1 MTKEEMI
8 KDLKNV
14 KLVIGNGYDLH
25 CGLKSS
31 YADFFMRDA
40 DKNNYFNKWLDE
52 FKEKISLNAFT
63 TEQSKEDVW
72 VEFKSIDELNIWDLF
87 FYIETKTTNQNNKEA
102 WLWCDIETVMYNS
115 LKSYDSR
122 ECNTNLFRWE
132 HVYKAITKKMPKEF
146 KFWKIYVMAK
156 VILEKRNMEKFKNID
171 EFYYYIL
178 DELNQFEKEFGMFI
192 DKKRYLYSN
201 FLLKIPNTDF
211 EKRSKMTLQELCNV
225 DNLVSIDSFNYDDI
239 GDENLNKIL
248 HNINGNLENPIFGI
262 DSNLCRASDPRFIF
276 TKTNRRMELEMIDF
290 ECQKDI
296 AFDNVIVYGHS
307 LSSND
312 YSYFFP
318 LLDKLEMTNF
328 LSNKK
333 IIFGFSVYDM
343 EKETEIKRKNRLNI
357 QKLFEAYANYM
368 GLKDVNRLLDS
379 LTTQNR
385 VLTYEIQTF
394 ENHFYIL

>member
-25 CGLKSS
+25 CGLESS
-31 YADFFMRDA
+31 YADFFMRDI

-52 FKEKISLNAFT
+52 LKKKINLDYLDAEL
-63 TEQSKEDVW
+63 TEEDFW
-72 VEFKSIDELNIWDLF
+72 MEFKSIDQLNIWDLF
-87 FYIETKTTNQNNKEA
+87 FYIKTKITNQNNTKK
-102 WLWCDIETVMYNS
+102 WLWCDIETVMYDS
-115 LKSYDSR
+115 LKS
-122 ECNTNLFRWE
+122 CNVKENDYISFRWE
-132 HVYKAITKKMPKEF
+132 QVYKVVNKEMQANF
-146 KFWKIYVMAK
+146 DCFEVYVMAK
-156 VILEKRNMEKFKNID
+156 VILEKRNMEGFKNID
-171 EFYYYIL
+171 EFYCYIL
-178 DELNQFEKEFGMFI
+178 DELNQFEKEFGKFI
-192 DKKRYLYSN
+192 DKKRYPYGN
-201 FLLKIPNTDF
+201 IFAKMPNSDF
-211 EKRSKMTLQELCNV
+211 VNRSKMTLQELCNV

-239 GDENLNKIL
+239 GVENLNKIL

-262 DSNLCRASDPRFIF
+262 DSNLCSASDSRFIF

-296 AFDNVIVYGHS
+296 AFDNVIVFGHS

-357 QKLFEAYANYM
+357 QKLFEAYANYK

-385 VLTYEIQTF
+385 VLTYEI
-394 ENHFYIL
+394 HI

>member
-357 QKLFEAYANYM
+357 QKLFEAYANYK

>member
-40 DKNNYFNKWLDE
+40 DKNNYFNNWLDD
-52 FKEKISLNAFT
+52 FKEKINLNAFT

-146 KFWKIYVMAK
+146 KFWKIYVMDK
-156 VILEKRNMEKFKNID
+156 VILEKRNMEGFKNID

-357 QKLFEAYANYM
+357 QKLFEAYANYK

>member
-31 YADFFMRDA
+31 YADFFMRDVG
-40 DKNNYFNKWLDE
+40 KNDYFNKWLDE
-52 FKEKISLNAFT
+52 FEGKISLNDFDA
-63 TEQSKEDVW
+63 EQSKEDVW
-72 VEFKSIDELNIWDLF
+72 VEFKNIDKLNIWDLF
-87 FYIETKTTNQNNKEA
+87 FYIKTKIANQNNKKV

-122 ECNTNLFRWE
+122 EGNTNLFTWE
-132 HVYKAITKKMPKEF
+132 YVYKVVNKEMQANF
-146 KFWKIYVMAK
+146 DCFEVYVMAK
-156 VILEKRNMEKFKNID
+156 VILKKRNMEGFKNID

-192 DKKRYLYSN
+192 DKKRYSYYYSSFKVTN
-201 FLLKIPNTDF
+201 SDF
-211 EKRSKMTLQELCNV
+211 ENRSKMTLQKLCNV

-239 GDENLNKIL
+239 ANDDLNKIL

-276 TKTNRRMELEMIDF
+276 TKTNRRMELEMINF

-296 AFDNVIVYGHS
+296 VFDNVIVYGHS
-307 LSSND
+307 LSLND

-333 IIFGFSVYDM
+333 IIFGFSVYDR

-357 QKLFEAYANYM
+357 QKLFEAYANYK

-385 VLTYEIQTF
+385 VLTYEIRTF
-394 ENHFYIL
+394 ENYF

>member
-31 YADFFMRDA
+31 YADFFMRDVG
-40 DKNNYFNKWLDE
+40 KNDYFNKWLDE
-52 FKEKISLNAFT
+52 FEGKISLNDFDA
-63 TEQSKEDVW
+63 EQSKEDVW
-72 VEFKSIDELNIWDLF
+72 VEFKNIDKLNIWDLF
-87 FYIETKTTNQNNKEA
+87 FYIKTKIANQNNKKV

-122 ECNTNLFRWE
+122 EGNTNLFTWE
-132 HVYKAITKKMPKEF
+132 YVYKVVNKEMQANF
-146 KFWKIYVMAK
+146 DCFEVYVMAK
-156 VILEKRNMEKFKNID
+156 VILKKRNMEGFKNID

-192 DKKRYLYSN
+192 DKKRYSYYYSSFKVTN
-201 FLLKIPNTDF
+201 SDF
-211 EKRSKMTLQELCNV
+211 ENRSKTTLQELCNV
-225 DNLVSIDSFNYDDI
+225 NNLVSIDSFNYDDI
-239 GDENLNKIL
+239 GDNDLNKML

-276 TKTNRRMELEMIDF
+276 TKTNRRMELEMINF

-333 IIFGFSVYDM
+333 IIFGFSVYDR

-357 QKLFEAYANYM
+357 QKLFEAYANYK

-385 VLTYEIQTF
+385 VLTYEIRTF
-394 ENHFYIL
+394 ENYFYSL

>member
-31 YADFFMRDA
+31 YADFFMRDVG
-40 DKNNYFNKWLDE
+40 KNDYFNKWLDE
-52 FKEKISLNAFT
+52 FEGKISLNDFDA
-63 TEQSKEDVW
+63 EQSKEDVW
-72 VEFKSIDELNIWDLF
+72 VEFKNIDKLNIWDLF
-87 FYIETKTTNQNNKEA
+87 FYIKTKIANQNNKKV

-122 ECNTNLFRWE
+122 EGNTNLFTWE
-132 HVYKAITKKMPKEF
+132 YVYKVVNKEMQANF
-146 KFWKIYVMAK
+146 DCFEVYVMAK
-156 VILEKRNMEKFKNID
+156 VILKKRNMEGFKNID

-192 DKKRYLYSN
+192 DKKRYSYYYSSFKVTN
-201 FLLKIPNTDF
+201 SDF
-211 EKRSKMTLQELCNV
+211 ENRSKMTLQELCNV

-239 GDENLNKIL
+239 ANDDLNKIL
-248 HNINGNLENPIFGI
+248 HNINGNLEIPIFGI
-262 DSNLCRASDPRFIF
+262 DSNLCSASDPRFIF

-357 QKLFEAYANYM
+357 QKLFEAYANYK

-394 ENHFYIL
+394 ENHF

>member
-31 YADFFMRDA
+31 YADFFMRDVG
-40 DKNNYFNKWLDE
+40 KNDYFNKWLDE
-52 FKEKISLNAFT
+52 FEGKISLNDFDA
-63 TEQSKEDVW
+63 EQSKEDVW
-72 VEFKSIDELNIWDLF
+72 VEFKNIDKLNIWDLF
-87 FYIETKTTNQNNKEA
+87 FYIKTKIANQNNKKV

-122 ECNTNLFRWE
+122 EGNTNLFTWE
-132 HVYKAITKKMPKEF
+132 YVYKVVNKEMQANF
-146 KFWKIYVMAK
+146 DCFEVYVMAK
-156 VILEKRNMEKFKNID
+156 VILKKRNMEGFKNID

-192 DKKRYLYSN
+192 DKKRYSYYYSSFKVTN
-201 FLLKIPNTDF
+201 SDF
-211 EKRSKMTLQELCNV
+211 ENRSKMTLQKLCNV

-239 GDENLNKIL
+239 ANDDLNKIL

-276 TKTNRRMELEMIDF
+276 TKTNRRMELEMINF

-296 AFDNVIVYGHS
+296 VFDNVIVYGHS

-333 IIFGFSVYDM
+333 IIFGFSVYDR

-357 QKLFEAYANYM
+357 QKLFEAYANYK

>member
-333 IIFGFSVYDM
+333 IIFGFSVYDI

-357 QKLFEAYANYM
+357 QKLFEAYANYK

>member
-40 DKNNYFNKWLDE
+40 DKNNYFNNWLDD
-52 FKEKISLNAFT
+52 FKEKINLNAFT

-156 VILEKRNMEKFKNID
+156 VILEKRNMEGFKNID

-192 DKKRYLYSN
+192 DKKRYSYSN

-343 EKETEIKRKNRLNI
+343 GKETEIKRKNRLNI
-357 QKLFEAYANYM
+357 QKLFEAYANYK

>member
-31 YADFFMRDA
+31 YADFFMRDVG
-40 DKNNYFNKWLDE
+40 KNDYFNKWLDE
-52 FKEKISLNAFT
+52 FEGKISLNDFDA
-63 TEQSKEDVW
+63 EQSKEDVW
-72 VEFKSIDELNIWDLF
+72 VEFKNIDKLNIWDLF
-87 FYIETKTTNQNNKEA
+87 FYIKTKIANQNNKKV

-122 ECNTNLFRWE
+122 EGNTNLFTWE
-132 HVYKAITKKMPKEF
+132 YVYKVVNKEMQANF
-146 KFWKIYVMAK
+146 DCFEVYVMAK
-156 VILEKRNMEKFKNID
+156 VILKKRNMEGFKNID

-192 DKKRYLYSN
+192 DKKRYSYYYSSFKVTN
-201 FLLKIPNTDF
+201 SDF
-211 EKRSKMTLQELCNV
+211 ENRSKMTLQKLCNV

-239 GDENLNKIL
+239 ANDDLNKIL

-276 TKTNRRMELEMIDF
+276 TKTNRRMELEMINF

-333 IIFGFSVYDM
+333 IIFGFSVYDR
-343 EKETEIKRKNRLNI
+343 EKETEIKRKNRINI
-357 QKLFEAYANYM
+357 QKLFEAYANYK

-385 VLTYEIQTF
+385 VLTYEIRTF
-394 ENHFYIL
+394 ENYFYSL

>member
-40 DKNNYFNKWLDE
+40 DKNNYFNNWLDD
-52 FKEKISLNAFT
+52 FKEKINLNAFT

-156 VILEKRNMEKFKNID
+156 VILEKRNMEEFKNID

-357 QKLFEAYANYM
+357 QKLFEAYANYK

>member
-1 MTKEEMI
+1 MI

-40 DKNNYFNKWLDE
+40 DKNNYFNNWLDD
-52 FKEKISLNAFT
+52 FKEKINLNAFT

-156 VILEKRNMEKFKNID
+156 VILEKRNMEGFKNID

-192 DKKRYLYSN
+192 DKKRYSYSN

-296 AFDNVIVYGHS
+296 ALDNVIVYGHS

-343 EKETEIKRKNRLNI
+343 GKETEIKRKNRLNI
-357 QKLFEAYANYM
+357 QKLFEAYANYKE
-368 GLKDVNRLLDS
+368 LKDVNRLLDS

>member
-40 DKNNYFNKWLDE
+40 DKNNYFNNWLDD
-52 FKEKISLNAFT
+52 FKEKINLNAFT

-156 VILEKRNMEKFKNID
+156 VILEKRNMEGFKNID

-201 FLLKIPNTDF
+201 FLLKIPNADF

-312 YSYFFP
+312 YSYFFS

-357 QKLFEAYANYM
+357 QKLFEAYANYK

>member
-25 CGLKSS
+25 CGLESS

-72 VEFKSIDELNIWDLF
+72 VEFKKIDELNIWDLF
-87 FYIETKTTNQNNKEA
+87 FYIETKTTNQNNNEA

-132 HVYKAITKKMPKEF
+132 YVYKVVNKEMQANF
-146 KFWKIYVMAK
+146 DCFEVYVMAK
-156 VILEKRNMEKFKNID
+156 VILKKRNMEGFKNID

-192 DKKRYLYSN
+192 DKKRYSYYYSSFKVTN
-201 FLLKIPNTDF
+201 SDF
-211 EKRSKMTLQELCNV
+211 ENRSKMTLQKLCNV

-239 GDENLNKIL
+239 ANDDLNKIL

-276 TKTNRRMELEMIDF
+276 TKTNRRMELEMINF

-333 IIFGFSVYDM
+333 IIFGFGVYDR

-357 QKLFEAYANYM
+357 QKLFESYANYK

-385 VLTYEIQTF
+385 VLTYEI
-394 ENHFYIL
+394 HI

>member
-1 MTKEEMI
+1 MI

>member
-25 CGLKSS
+25 CGLESS
-31 YADFFMRDA
+31 YADFFMRDI

-52 FKEKISLNAFT
+52 LKKKINLDYLDAEL
-63 TEQSKEDVW
+63 TEEDFW
-72 VEFKSIDELNIWDLF
+72 MEFKSIDQLNIWDLF
-87 FYIETKTTNQNNKEA
+87 FYIKTKITNQNNTKK
-102 WLWCDIETVMYNS
+102 WLWCDIETVMYDS
-115 LKSYDSR
+115 LKS
-122 ECNTNLFRWE
+122 CNVKENDYISFRWE
-132 HVYKAITKKMPKEF
+132 QVYKVVNKEMQANF
-146 KFWKIYVMAK
+146 DCFEVYVMAK
-156 VILEKRNMEKFKNID
+156 VILEKRNMEGFKNID
-171 EFYYYIL
+171 EFYCYIL
-178 DELNQFEKEFGMFI
+178 DELNQFEKEFGKFI
-192 DKKRYLYSN
+192 DKKRYPYGN
-201 FLLKIPNTDF
+201 IFAKMPNSDF
-211 EKRSKMTLQELCNV
+211 VNRSKMTLQELCNV

-239 GDENLNKIL
+239 GVENLNKIL

-262 DSNLCRASDPRFIF
+262 DSNLCSASDPRFIF

-296 AFDNVIVYGHS
+296 AFDNVIVFGHS

-357 QKLFEAYANYM
+357 QKLFEAYANYK

-385 VLTYEIQTF
+385 VLTYEI
-394 ENHFYIL
+394 HI

>member
-31 YADFFMRDA
+31 YADFFMRDVG
-40 DKNNYFNKWLDE
+40 KNDYFNKWLDE
-52 FKEKISLNAFT
+52 FEGKISLNDFDA
-63 TEQSKEDVW
+63 EQSKEDVW
-72 VEFKSIDELNIWDLF
+72 VEFKNIDKLNIWDLF
-87 FYIETKTTNQNNKEA
+87 FYIKTKIANQNNKKV

-122 ECNTNLFRWE
+122 EGNTNLFTWE
-132 HVYKAITKKMPKEF
+132 YVYKVVNKEMQANF
-146 KFWKIYVMAK
+146 DCFEVYVMAK
-156 VILEKRNMEKFKNID
+156 VILKKRNMKGFKNID

-192 DKKRYLYSN
+192 DKKRYSYYYSSFKVTN
-201 FLLKIPNTDF
+201 SDF
-211 EKRSKMTLQELCNV
+211 ENRSKMTLQKLCNV

-239 GDENLNKIL
+239 ANDDLNKIL

-276 TKTNRRMELEMIDF
+276 TKTNRRMELEMINF

-333 IIFGFSVYDM
+333 IIFGFSVYDR

-357 QKLFEAYANYM
+357 QKLFEAYANYK

-385 VLTYEIQTF
+385 VLTYEIRTF
-394 ENHFYIL
+394 ENYFYSL

>member
-1 MTKEEMI
+1 MAGRQI
-8 KDLKNV
+8 
-14 KLVIGNGYDLH
+14 
-25 CGLKSS
+25 
-31 YADFFMRDA
+31 
-40 DKNNYFNKWLDE
+40 
-52 FKEKISLNAFT
+52 
-63 TEQSKEDVW
+63 
-72 VEFKSIDELNIWDLF
+72 
-87 FYIETKTTNQNNKEA
+87 
-102 WLWCDIETVMYNS
+102 YNP
-115 LKSYDSR
+115 
-122 ECNTNLFRWE
+122 EG
-132 HVYKAITKKMPKEF
+132 
-146 KFWKIYVMAK
+146 
-156 VILEKRNMEKFKNID
+156 FKNID

-178 DELNQFEKEFGMFI
+178 DELNQFEKEFGKFI
-192 DKKRYLYSN
+192 DKKRYPYRN
-201 FLLKIPNTDF
+201 FLTKIPNTDF
-211 EKRSKMTLQELCNV
+211 EKRSKMTLQELCSI

-239 GDENLNKIL
+239 GDDNLNKLL

-276 TKTNRRMELEMIDF
+276 TKTNRRMELEMINF

-333 IIFGFSVYDM
+333 IIFGFSVYDR

-357 QKLFEAYANYM
+357 QKLFEAYANYK

-385 VLTYEIQTF
+385 VLTYEIRTS
-394 ENHFYIL
+394 ENYFYSL

>member
-276 TKTNRRMELEMIDF
+276 TKTNRRMELEMINF
-290 ECQKDI
+290 KCQKDI

-333 IIFGFSVYDM
+333 IIFGFSVYDR

-357 QKLFEAYANYM
+357 QKLFEAYANYK

-385 VLTYEIQTF
+385 VLTYEIRTS
-394 ENHFYIL
+394 ENYFYSL

>member
-25 CGLKSS
+25 CGLESS
-31 YADFFMRDA
+31 YADFFMRDI

-52 FKEKISLNAFT
+52 LKKKINLDYLDVEL
-63 TEQSKEDVW
+63 TEEDFW
-72 VEFKSIDELNIWDLF
+72 MEFKSIDQLNIWDLF
-87 FYIETKTTNQNNKEA
+87 FYIKTKITNQNNTKK
-102 WLWCDIETVMYNS
+102 WLWCDIETVMYDS
-115 LKSYDSR
+115 LKS
-122 ECNTNLFRWE
+122 CNVKENDYISFRWE
-132 HVYKAITKKMPKEF
+132 QVYKVVNKEMQANF
-146 KFWKIYVMAK
+146 DCFEVYVMAK
-156 VILEKRNMEKFKNID
+156 VILEKRNMEGFKNID
-171 EFYYYIL
+171 EFYCYIL
-178 DELNQFEKEFGMFI
+178 DELNQFEKEFGKFI
-192 DKKRYLYSN
+192 DKKRYPYGN
-201 FLLKIPNTDF
+201 IFAKMPNSDF
-211 EKRSKMTLQELCNV
+211 VNRSKMTLQELCNV

-239 GDENLNKIL
+239 GVENLNKIL

-262 DSNLCRASDPRFIF
+262 DSNLCSASDPRFIF

-296 AFDNVIVYGHS
+296 AFDNVIVFGHS

-357 QKLFEAYANYM
+357 QKLFEAYANYK

-385 VLTYEIQTF
+385 VLTYEI
-394 ENHFYIL
+394 

>member
-25 CGLKSS
+25 CGLKLS

-72 VEFKSIDELNIWDLF
+72 VEFKNIDKLNIWDLF

-115 LKSYDSR
+115 LKS
-122 ECNTNLFRWE
+122 CNVKENDYISFNWE
-132 HVYKAITKKMPKEF
+132 QVYKVINKEMQANF
-146 KFWKIYVMAK
+146 NCFEVYVMAK
-156 VILEKRNMEKFKNID
+156 VILEKRNMEGFKNAD

-178 DELNQFEKEFGMFI
+178 NELNQFEKEFGKFI
-192 DKKRYLYSN
+192 NKKRYPYGN
-201 FLLKIPNTDF
+201 IFAKMPNSDF
-211 EKRSKMTLQELCNV
+211 VNRSKMTLQELCNV

-239 GDENLNKIL
+239 GVENLNKIL

-333 IIFGFSVYDM
+333 IIFGFSVYDR

-357 QKLFEAYANYM
+357 QKLFEAYANYK

-385 VLTYEIQTF
+385 VLTYEIRTF
-394 ENHFYIL
+394 ENYFYSL

>member
-31 YADFFMRDA
+31 YADFFMRDVG
-40 DKNNYFNKWLDE
+40 KNDYFNKWLDE
-52 FKEKISLNAFT
+52 FEGKISLNDFDA
-63 TEQSKEDVW
+63 EQSKEDVW
-72 VEFKSIDELNIWDLF
+72 VEFKNIDKLNIWDLF
-87 FYIETKTTNQNNKEA
+87 FYIKTKIANQNNKKV

-122 ECNTNLFRWE
+122 EGNTNLFTWE
-132 HVYKAITKKMPKEF
+132 YVYKVVNKEMQANF
-146 KFWKIYVMAK
+146 DCFEVYVMAK
-156 VILEKRNMEKFKNID
+156 VILKKRNMEGFKNID

-192 DKKRYLYSN
+192 DKKRYSYYYSSFKVTN
-201 FLLKIPNTDF
+201 SDF
-211 EKRSKMTLQELCNV
+211 ENRSKMTLQKLCNV

-239 GDENLNKIL
+239 ANDDLNKIL

-262 DSNLCRASDPRFIF
+262 DSNLCSASDPRFIF

-333 IIFGFSVYDM
+333 IIFGFSVYDR

-357 QKLFEAYANYM
+357 QKLFEAYANYK

-385 VLTYEIQTF
+385 VLTYEIRTF
-394 ENHFYIL
+394 ENYFYSL

>member
-25 CGLKSS
+25 CGLESS

-40 DKNNYFNKWLDE
+40 DKNNYFNKWLDD
-52 FKEKISLNAFT
+52 FKEKINLNAFT

-156 VILEKRNMEKFKNID
+156 VILEKRNMEGFKNID
-171 EFYYYIL
+171 EFYCYIL
-178 DELNQFEKEFGMFI
+178 DELNQFEKEFGKFI
-192 DKKRYLYSN
+192 DKKRYPYRN
-201 FLLKIPNTDF
+201 FLTKIPNTDF
-211 EKRSKMTLQELCNV
+211 EKRSKMTLQELCSV

-239 GDENLNKIL
+239 GDDNLNKLL

-296 AFDNVIVYGHS
+296 VFDNVIVYGHS

-333 IIFGFSVYDM
+333 IIFGFSVYDR

-357 QKLFEAYANYM
+357 QKLFEAYANYK

-385 VLTYEIQTF
+385 VLTYEIRTF
-394 ENHFYIL
+394 ENYF

>member
-31 YADFFMRDA
+31 YADFFMRDVG
-40 DKNNYFNKWLDE
+40 KNDYFNKWLDE
-52 FKEKISLNAFT
+52 FEGKISLNDFDA
-63 TEQSKEDVW
+63 EQSKEDVW
-72 VEFKSIDELNIWDLF
+72 VEFKNIDKLNIWDLF
-87 FYIETKTTNQNNKEA
+87 FYIKTKIANQNNKKV

-122 ECNTNLFRWE
+122 EGNTNLFTWE
-132 HVYKAITKKMPKEF
+132 YVYKVVNKEMQANF
-146 KFWKIYVMAK
+146 DCFEVYVMAK
-156 VILEKRNMEKFKNID
+156 VILKKRNMEGFKNID

-192 DKKRYLYSN
+192 DKKRYSYYYSSFKVTN
-201 FLLKIPNTDF
+201 SDF
-211 EKRSKMTLQELCNV
+211 ENRSKMTLQKLCNV

-239 GDENLNKIL
+239 ANDDLNKIL

-290 ECQKDI
+290 ECQKDVV
-296 AFDNVIVYGHS
+296 FDNVIVYGHS

-333 IIFGFSVYDM
+333 IIFGFSVYDR

-357 QKLFEAYANYM
+357 QKLFEAYANYKE
-368 GLKDVNRLLDS
+368 LKDVNRLLDS

-385 VLTYEIQTF
+385 VLTYEI
-394 ENHFYIL
+394 HI

>member
-115 LKSYDSR
+115 LKSYNVKENDYIS
-122 ECNTNLFRWE
+122 FRWE
-132 HVYKAITKKMPKEF
+132 QVYKVVNKEMQANF
-146 KFWKIYVMAK
+146 DCFEVYVMAK
-156 VILEKRNMEKFKNID
+156 VILEKRNMEGFKNID

-178 DELNQFEKEFGMFI
+178 DELNQFEKEFGKFI
-192 DKKRYLYSN
+192 DKKRYPYRN
-201 FLLKIPNTDF
+201 FLTKIPNTDF
-211 EKRSKMTLQELCNV
+211 EKRSKMTLQELCSI

-239 GDENLNKIL
+239 GDDNLNKLL

-276 TKTNRRMELEMIDF
+276 TKTNRRMELEMINF

-333 IIFGFSVYDM
+333 IIF
-343 EKETEIKRKNRLNI
+343 
-357 QKLFEAYANYM
+357 
-368 GLKDVNRLLDS
+368 
-379 LTTQNR
+379 
-385 VLTYEIQTF
+385 
-394 ENHFYIL
+394 

>member
-31 YADFFMRDA
+31 YADFFMRDVG
-40 DKNNYFNKWLDE
+40 KNDYFNKWLDE
-52 FKEKISLNAFT
+52 FEGKISLNDFDA
-63 TEQSKEDVW
+63 EQSKEDVW
-72 VEFKSIDELNIWDLF
+72 VEFKNIDKLNIWDLF
-87 FYIETKTTNQNNKEA
+87 FYIKTKIANQNNKEV

-122 ECNTNLFRWE
+122 EGNTNLFTWE
-132 HVYKAITKKMPKEF
+132 YVYKVVNKEMQANF
-146 KFWKIYVMAK
+146 DCFEVYVMAK
-156 VILEKRNMEKFKNID
+156 VILKKRNMEGFKNID

-192 DKKRYLYSN
+192 DKKRYSYYYSSFKVTN
-201 FLLKIPNTDF
+201 SDF
-211 EKRSKMTLQELCNV
+211 ENRSKMTLQKLCNV

-239 GDENLNKIL
+239 ANDDLNKML

-333 IIFGFSVYDM
+333 IIFGFSVYDR

-357 QKLFEAYANYM
+357 QKLFEAYANYK

-385 VLTYEIQTF
+385 VLTYEIRTF
-394 ENHFYIL
+394 ENYFYSL

>member
-1 MTKEEMI
+1 MI

-31 YADFFMRDA
+31 YADFFMRDVG
-40 DKNNYFNKWLDE
+40 KNDYFNKWLDE
-52 FKEKISLNAFT
+52 FEGKISLNDFDA
-63 TEQSKEDVW
+63 EQSKEDVW
-72 VEFKSIDELNIWDLF
+72 VEFKNIDKLNIWDLF
-87 FYIETKTTNQNNKEA
+87 FYIKTKIANQNNKKV

-122 ECNTNLFRWE
+122 EGNTNLFTWE
-132 HVYKAITKKMPKEF
+132 YVYKVVNKEMQANF
-146 KFWKIYVMAK
+146 DCFEVYVMAK
-156 VILEKRNMEKFKNID
+156 VILKKRNMEGFKNID

-192 DKKRYLYSN
+192 DKKRYSYYYSSFKVTN
-201 FLLKIPNTDF
+201 SDF
-211 EKRSKMTLQELCNV
+211 ENRSKMTLQKLCNV

-239 GDENLNKIL
+239 ANDDLNKIL

-276 TKTNRRMELEMIDF
+276 TKTNRRMELEMINF

-296 AFDNVIVYGHS
+296 VFDNVIVYGHS

-333 IIFGFSVYDM
+333 IIFGFSVYDR

-357 QKLFEAYANYM
+357 QKLFEAYANYK

>member
-1 MTKEEMI
+1 MTKKEMI

-40 DKNNYFNKWLDE
+40 DKNNYFNKWLDD
-52 FKEKISLNAFT
+52 FKKKIDQNVST
-63 TEQSKEDVW
+63 TEQSKEDVL
-72 VEFKSIDELNIWDLF
+72 VEFKNIDKLNAWDLF

-156 VILEKRNMEKFKNID
+156 VILEKRNMEGFKNID
-171 EFYYYIL
+171 EFYCYIL
-178 DELNQFEKEFGMFI
+178 DELNQFEKEFGKFI
-192 DKKRYLYSN
+192 DKKRYPYRN
-201 FLLKIPNTDF
+201 FLTKIPNTDF
-211 EKRSKMTLQELCNV
+211 EKRSKMTLQELCSV

-239 GDENLNKIL
+239 GDDNLNKLL

-276 TKTNRRMELEMIDF
+276 TKTNRRMELEMINF

-296 AFDNVIVYGHS
+296 VFDNVIVYGHS

-333 IIFGFSVYDM
+333 IIFGFSVYDR

-357 QKLFEAYANYM
+357 QKLFEAYANYK

-385 VLTYEIQTF
+385 VLTYEI
-394 ENHFYIL
+394 

>member
-146 KFWKIYVMAK
+146 KFWKIYVIAK

-357 QKLFEAYANYM
+357 QKLFEAYANYK